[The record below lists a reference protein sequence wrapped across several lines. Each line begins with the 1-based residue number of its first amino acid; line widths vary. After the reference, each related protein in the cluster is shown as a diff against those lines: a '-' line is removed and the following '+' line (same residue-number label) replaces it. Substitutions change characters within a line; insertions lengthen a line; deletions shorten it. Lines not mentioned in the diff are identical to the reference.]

1 MNIIVPLGVI
11 GGGALLGLVVFE
23 VLYHFLANPED
34 KLEYAKQKA
43 EKKAERDA
51 KRAERAEKR
60 KEIATKKSRNQNALE
75 LRKNIST
82 VVEKFYKSYAFSGT
96 RIDFLRSIFIEKG
109 AMYLGRSGLKA
120 ENLLPDDLLYVQE
133 TDGERVLREK
143 TNKARYEAFLKES
156 PRLGYYRESLRE
168 DTPYADLKPA
178 FSEAYDLFEN
188 FFNEK
193 YISERELE
201 EISYL
206 VALKLECYMP
216 SFTSALA
223 LYLSEPTTK
232 LAEKL
237 IETLVEVSID
247 TVLPLLAIKKEEV
260 EINKTVKEQLLTNV
274 KSELDED
281 MELYRKTKIKN

>member
-82 VVEKFYKSYAFSGT
+82 VVENFYKGYAFSGT
-96 RIDFLRSIFIEKG
+96 RVDFLRSIFIEKG

-120 ENLLPDDLLYVQE
+120 KNLLPDNLLYVKE
-133 TDGERVLREK
+133 TDEERALREK
-143 TNKARYEAFLKES
+143 TNKERNEAFLKES
-156 PRLGYYRESLRE
+156 PRLGYYRENTS
-168 DTPYADLKPA
+168 YADLKPA
-178 FSEAYDLFEN
+178 FSEAHDLFEN
-188 FFNEK
+188 FFNEE

-247 TVLPLLAIKKEEV
+247 TVLPLLAVKKEEV

-274 KSELDED
+274 NSELEED
-281 MELYRKTKIKN
+281 MEFYRKTKIKN

>member
-23 VLYHFLANPED
+23 ILYHFLANPED

-82 VVEKFYKSYAFSGT
+82 VVEHFYKGYAFSGT
-96 RIDFLRSIFIEKG
+96 RVDFLRSIFIEKG

-120 ENLLPDDLLYVQE
+120 KNLLPDNLLYVKE
-133 TDGERVLREK
+133 TDEERALREK
-143 TNKARYEAFLKES
+143 TNEERNEAFLKES
-156 PRLGYYRESLRE
+156 PRLGYYRENTS
-168 DTPYADLKPA
+168 YADLKPA
-178 FSEAYDLFEN
+178 FSEVYDLFEN
-188 FFNEK
+188 FFNEE

-206 VALKLECYMP
+206 VSLKLECYMP

-281 MELYRKTKIKN
+281 MELYRKTKVKN

>member
-82 VVEKFYKSYAFSGT
+82 EVEKFYKGYAFSGT
-96 RIDFLRSIFIEKG
+96 QIDFLRSIFIEKG

-133 TDGERVLREK
+133 TDEERALREK
-143 TNKARYEAFLKES
+143 TNEEREEAFLKTS
-156 PRLGYYRESLRE
+156 PRLGYYREH
-168 DTPYADLKPA
+168 TPYAELKPA
-178 FSEAYDLFEN
+178 FSETYDLFDN

-206 VALKLECYMP
+206 VSLKLECYMP

-223 LYLSEPTTK
+223 LYLSEPTTE
-232 LAEKL
+232 LAENL
-237 IETLVEVSID
+237 IDTLVEVSID
-247 TVLPLLAIKKEEV
+247 TVLPLLAVKKEEV

-274 KSELDED
+274 KSELEED
-281 MELYRKTKIKN
+281 RELYRKTKIKN

>member
-1 MNIIVPLGVI
+1 MDIIVPLGVI
-11 GGGALLGLVVFE
+11 GVGALLGLVVFE
-23 VLYHFLANPED
+23 VFYHFLANPED

-82 VVEKFYKSYAFSGT
+82 VVEHFYKGYAFSGT
-96 RIDFLRSIFIEKG
+96 RVDFLRSIFIEKG

-120 ENLLPDDLLYVQE
+120 KNLLPDNLLYVKE
-133 TDGERVLREK
+133 TDEERALREK
-143 TNKARYEAFLKES
+143 TNEEREEAFLKTS
-156 PRLGYYRESLRE
+156 TRLGYYREH
-168 DTPYADLKPA
+168 TPYAELKPA

-216 SFTSALA
+216 SFTSALT
-223 LYLSEPTTK
+223 LYLSEPTTE
-232 LAEKL
+232 LAENL
-237 IETLVEVSID
+237 IDTLVEVSID
-247 TVLPLLAIKKEEV
+247 TVLPLLAVKKEEV

-274 KSELDED
+274 KSELEED
-281 MELYRKTKIKN
+281 RELYRKTKIKN

>member
-82 VVEKFYKSYAFSGT
+82 EVEKFYKGYAFSGT
-96 RIDFLRSIFIEKG
+96 QIDFLRSIFIEKG

-133 TDGERVLREK
+133 TDEERALREK
-143 TNKARYEAFLKES
+143 TNEEREEAFLKTS
-156 PRLGYYRESLRE
+156 PRLGYYREHTR
-168 DTPYADLKPA
+168 YAELKPA

-188 FFNEK
+188 FFNEE
-193 YISERELE
+193 YISDRDLE

-216 SFTSALA
+216 SFTSALV
-223 LYLSEPTTK
+223 LYQSEPTTK

-281 MELYRKTKIKN
+281 MELYRKTKVKN

>member
-1 MNIIVPLGVI
+1 MDIIVPLGVI
-11 GGGALLGLVVFE
+11 GVGALLGLVVFE
-23 VLYHFLANPED
+23 IFYHFLANPED

-82 VVEKFYKSYAFSGT
+82 VVEKFYKSHVFSGT
-96 RIDFLRSIFIEKG
+96 RIDFLRSIFLEKG

-120 ENLLPDDLLYVQE
+120 ENLLPDDLLYVKE
-133 TDGERVLREK
+133 TDEERVLREK
-143 TNKARYEAFLKES
+143 ANEARYNAFLKES
-156 PRLGYYRESLRE
+156 PRLGYYRENTS
-168 DTPYADLKPA
+168 YADLEPD
-178 FSEAYDLFEN
+178 FSEAYDLFD

-193 YISERELE
+193 YISDRDLE

-216 SFTSALA
+216 SFTSALV
-223 LYLSEPTTK
+223 LYQSEPTTK

>member
-51 KRAERAEKR
+51 KRAERAEKK

-82 VVEKFYKSYAFSGT
+82 VVGKFYSNSSFSST
-96 RIDFLRSIFIEKG
+96 RVDFLRSIFIEKG

-120 ENLLPDDLLYVQE
+120 ENLLPDNLLYVKE
-133 TDGERVLREK
+133 TDEERALREK
-143 TNKARYEAFLKES
+143 TNEEREEAFLKTS
-156 PRLGYYRESLRE
+156 PRLGYYREHTR
-168 DTPYADLKPA
+168 YAELKPA
-178 FSEAYDLFEN
+178 FSETYDLFEN

-193 YISERELE
+193 YLSERELE

-223 LYLSEPTTK
+223 LYLSEPTTE
-232 LAEKL
+232 LADNL
-237 IETLVEVSID
+237 IDTLVEVSID
-247 TVLPLLAIKKEEV
+247 TVLPLLAVKKEEL

-274 KSELDED
+274 KSELEED
-281 MELYRKTKIKN
+281 RELYRKTKIKN

>member
-75 LRKNIST
+75 LRKNISI
-82 VVEKFYKSYAFSGT
+82 VVEKFYKGSTFNGT
-96 RIDFLRSIFIEKG
+96 RVNFLRSIFIEQG
-109 AMYLGRSGLKA
+109 AVYLGRYGLTAK
-120 ENLLPDDLLYVQE
+120 NLLPDNLLYAQE
-133 TDGERVLREK
+133 TDEERVLRVKKNEERDRAYLK
-143 TNKARYEAFLKES
+143 TYGEH
-156 PRLGYYRESLRE
+156 
-168 DTPYADLKPA
+168 DPYGQTKPP

-216 SFTSALA
+216 SFTSALT
-223 LYLSEPTTK
+223 LYLSEPTTE
-232 LAEKL
+232 LAENL
-237 IETLVEVSID
+237 IDTLVEVSID
-247 TVLPLLAIKKEEV
+247 TVLPLLAVKKEEV

-274 KSELDED
+274 KSELEED
-281 MELYRKTKIKN
+281 RELYRKTKIKN